1 MFLQCCYPRIEVMVD
16 WRQIRVSHSPI
27 TASLFHSKMYIQKNS
42 LLDPSEL
49 LDKFV
54 SRRIKKNRVY
64 VE

>member
-1 MFLQCCYPRIEVMVD
+1 MVD

-49 LDKFV
+49 FDKFV
-54 SRRIKKNRVY
+54 SRRIKKIEFMSRRGALHANST
-64 VE
+64 